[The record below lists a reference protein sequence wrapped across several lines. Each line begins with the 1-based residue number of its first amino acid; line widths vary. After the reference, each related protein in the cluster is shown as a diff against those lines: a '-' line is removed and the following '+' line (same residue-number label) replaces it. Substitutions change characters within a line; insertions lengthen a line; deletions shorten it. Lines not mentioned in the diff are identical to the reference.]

1 MHMAD
6 ALLSP
11 AVGGVMWVAAA
22 GTLAYSATKL
32 SKEDSEDLNSPKS
45 VSFDK
50 KIPLMGV
57 LGAFVFASQMIN
69 FTIPGTGSSGH
80 IGGGILLASLLGPE
94 AGFLTIASVL
104 VIQCLFFAD
113 GGLLALG
120 CNMINMGF
128 FACFIGFPFIY
139 KKILKNGFT
148 PTKIMIASI
157 VSVVISLQLGAFGVV
172 CETMLSGVTELP
184 FSTFVVLMQPIH
196 LAIGLVE
203 GILTGCVLIFIY
215 NAKPEL
221 LIGYDGSTV
230 KENVSVKKV
239 ALVLVVVAALIGGG
253 LSLFASANPDGLE
266 WSIQKVT
273 GSTELDRSSGV
284 SDALGSIQESTAF
297 LPDYAFKSDSEN
309 TAGTTVSGIVGSAIT
324 LGLAALIGFGAS
336 KVKKGS
342 NHNSQKHA

>member
-1 MHMAD
+1 
-6 ALLSP
+6 
-11 AVGGVMWVAAA
+11 
-22 GTLAYSATKL
+22 
-32 SKEDSEDLNSPKS
+32 
-45 VSFDK
+45 
-50 KIPLMGV
+50 
-57 LGAFVFASQMIN
+57 MIK

-139 KKILKNGFT
+139 KKILKSGFT

-157 VSVVISLQLGAFGVV
+157 VSVVISLQLGAFGV
-172 CETMLSGVTELP
+172 
-184 FSTFVVLMQPIH
+184 LMQPIH

-203 GILTGCVLIFIY
+203 GVLTGCVLIFIY

-221 LIGYDGSTV
+221 LVGYDGSTV

-239 ALVLVVVAALIGGG
+239 ALVLVIVAALIGGG

-284 SDALGSIQESTAF
+284 SDALGSVQESTAF

-309 TAGTTVSGIVGSAIT
+309 TVGTTVSGIVGSAIT

-336 KVKKGS
+336 KVKNSS
-342 NHNSQKHA
+342 NHNSKKHA